1 MEILSS
7 IIIEKGTFPT
17 INTLGS
23 FLFQA
28 QQGAKYLGYKESDLK
43 LAFKIDDKNITV
55 SVVVEKLIN
64 PSIVKP

>member
-43 LAFKIDDKNITV
+43 LAFKVDDKHITV
-55 SVVVEKLIN
+55 SIVVDKLIN
-64 PSIVKP
+64 PPVEAP